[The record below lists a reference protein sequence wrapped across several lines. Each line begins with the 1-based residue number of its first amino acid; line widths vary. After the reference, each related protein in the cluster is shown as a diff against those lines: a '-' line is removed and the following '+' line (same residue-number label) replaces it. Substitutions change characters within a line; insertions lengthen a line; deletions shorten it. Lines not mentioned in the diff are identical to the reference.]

1 METHNDKKVGR
12 TFFDLIADHPKP
24 TFFIFLT
31 LLLIAIL
38 LIILQ
43 VPFKVGNLEVGESKL
58 SVIHDTIIETR
69 TVTKYIDRSESL
81 TKFKPAIRPAKEH
94 VSSVSVKQT
103 DSTISVQNQPANI
116 NTGTNN
122 GIIGNNNDVKVN
134 VSEIQR
140 RLSNEF
146 KQKLI
151 YLILETIELKKIPES
166 FIVVSSTSGN
176 NEAFTFATEI
186 LGFLKSNNLN
196 VSNDIGQFQRAPPI
210 KGVLIDEGSIGNKR
224 CVEVQVGYK

>member
-1 METHNDKKVGR
+1 MTTNNDKKYGK
-12 TFFDLIADHPKP
+12 TFFDIISEHPKP
-24 TFFIFLT
+24 SFFILIT
-31 LLLIAIL
+31 IIAIL
-38 LIILQ
+38 LILILLK
-43 VPFKVGNLEVGESKL
+43 VPFKIGTFEMGNNNPIV
-58 SVIHDTIIETR
+58 HDTVVKIK
-69 TVTKYIDRSESL
+69 TVTQFIDRPKIL
-81 TKFKPAIRPAKEH
+81 TKDKPTIKPAKEPLK
-94 VSSVSVKQT
+94 SVSVKQT
-103 DSTISVQNQPANI
+103 DSAISVQNQPANI

-140 RLSNEF
+140 RLNNEF

-151 YLILETIELKKIPES
+151 YLILETIELKKIPDS
-166 FIVVSSTSGN
+166 FIVISAASGN